1 MNMNKSKIFLLA
13 ALSFMMVACEKH
25 DLFDENCITG
35 QVGPEAYWELESSA
49 VMAGSELGFNAQ
61 YYSSVTEIDH
71 SELWYSLDE
80 TVNQTVICPWVSTF
94 SYSVTSSITE
104 HKRVLQKI
112 KSYAHDEAYWNDSLH
127 AYAFQGTFPVSG
139 TLAPLRWVQPTTF
152 DSAKMI
158 QYFGEGFMQS
168 FKDGMHDKMQ
178 YADYKKML
186 LGLGYMDDFKQ
197 YTDSALDLNAG
208 EDVYKYYFKTTD
220 GKPESEIL
228 SWVKDSMDYYW
239 NQITFEQLVNNTA
252 NGYYDVEYVRTYKI
266 DAELRVY
273 DANNVYSKTVSKS
286 VDIN

>member
-1 MNMNKSKIFLLA
+1 M
-13 ALSFMMVACEKH
+13 
-25 DLFDENCITG
+25 
-35 QVGPEAYWELESSA
+35 
-49 VMAGSELGFNAQ
+49 
-61 YYSSVTEIDH
+61 
-71 SELWYSLDE
+71 
-80 TVNQTVICPWVSTF
+80 
-94 SYSVTSSITE
+94 
-104 HKRVLQKI
+104 LQKI
-112 KSYAHDEAYWNDSLH
+112 KSYVHDEAYWNDSLH

-168 FKDGMHDKMQ
+168 FKDGMHDKMK

-197 YTDSALDLNAG
+197 YTDSVLDLNAG

>member
-13 ALSFMMVACEKH
+13 AFSRTMVACEKH
-25 DLFDENCITG
+25 GLLGENCITG

-127 AYAFQGTFPVSG
+127 AYAFHGTFPVSG

-239 NQITFEQLVNNTA
+239 NQITFEQLVNNAA